1 MDFWDNE
8 GYFDKFI
15 LVFTNEFFTCEC
27 EVNTIH
33 KDFPFVLIN
42 SSLSRYKVGLMI
54 LLYLILSSFWK
65 FQYVL
70 LEDEALIL

>member
-1 MDFWDNE
+1 MDFWENK

-33 KDFPFVLIN
+33 KDFPFVL
-42 SSLSRYKVGLMI
+42 SQV
-54 LLYLILSSFWK
+54 
-65 FQYVL
+65 
-70 LEDEALIL
+70 